1 MLVAYG
7 HSWIDGD
14 GASGP
19 ERNLVSLAA
28 ARLGL
33 AAVNRGVGGSRS
45 GETAALVDAD
55 PPPPA
60 ARAVLL
66 MTGLNDSRFSG
77 TAEAALAAYAE
88 ALDVILTA
96 VRHAA
101 PLAAVVAVE
110 QPHLVDYSLHSPYD
124 NGSDAVLDAYN
135 GVLRRIAATHHGVD
149 VVRVLGWDPL
159 TMLSEDT
166 VHPNDLGHAE
176 IAAAVAE
183 HLGRRMS
190 VPGPVD
196 GGWMRPH

>member
-19 ERNLVSLAA
+19 ERNLVSVAA
-28 ARLGL
+28 VRLGL
-33 AAVNRGVGGSRS
+33 AAANRGVGGSRS
-45 GETAALVDAD
+45 VETAALVAAD
-55 PPPPA
+55 PPPSA

-66 MTGLNDSRFSG
+66 MTGLNDGRFSG
-77 TAEAALAAYAE
+77 VADSALAAYAD
-88 ALDVILTA
+88 AVDVILKA

-135 GVLRRIAATHHGVD
+135 GVLRRIAATHDGVD
-149 VVRVLGWDPL
+149 VVRVPGWDPL
-159 TMLSEDT
+159 TMLSDDT

-176 IAAAVAE
+176 LAAAVAGQ
-183 HLGRRMS
+183 LRRRMS

-196 GGWMRPH
+196 GD